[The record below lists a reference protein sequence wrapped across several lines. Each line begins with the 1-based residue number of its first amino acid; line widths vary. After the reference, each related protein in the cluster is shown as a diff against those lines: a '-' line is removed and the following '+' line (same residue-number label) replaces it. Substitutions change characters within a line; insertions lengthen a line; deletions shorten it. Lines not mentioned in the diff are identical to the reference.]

1 MLLFEEISDLV
12 GRRTLNVSQTGSDT
26 HHAVYLRLA
35 SLGQVYNI
43 DPIVV
48 EILHAAV
55 KVLPQESA
63 GLSGQRDPAETQLLE
78 GEETESEKAAIE
90 TAANKMHSF
99 EVAQSQA
106 STACH
111 QTLSA
116 TSQADPEALQ

>member
-1 MLLFEEISDLV
+1 MV
-12 GRRTLNVSQTGSDT
+12 GRHTFDVAQTGSDT

-63 GLSGQRDPAETQLLE
+63 GLSGQWDPAETQLLE
-78 GEETESEKAAIE
+78 GEETGSEKAAEGKQNARSLILFRRSE
-90 TAANKMHSF
+90 RSLHSVSPKSFTDITAWPC
-99 EVAQSQA
+99 
-106 STACH
+106 STVMTH
-111 QTLSA
+111 LHRS
-116 TSQADPEALQ
+116 S

>member
-1 MLLFEEISDLV
+1 M
-12 GRRTLNVSQTGSDT
+12 
-26 HHAVYLRLA
+26 YLRLA

-78 GEETESEKAAIE
+78 GEETESEKAAE
-90 TAANKMHSF
+90 GKTLANKTHCF
-99 EVAQSQA
+99 KVVN
-106 STACH
+106 
-111 QTLSA
+111 LIPLLRA
-116 TSQADPEALQ
+116 TSPQYVAKICSQHHRVNLKHCHD